1 MSIHTHSLILAGL
14 LGLAGLA
21 VGCTR
26 SVQPPASDYLPQ
38 ANEVVSAYGMTLDET
53 ATPEQAVWALLL
65 AIRDDV
71 ATPINS
77 AKWQELIKLQCQLAN
92 VEVLRQRS
100 EGGSEALR
108 KRSQEIYF
116 EVIKGWAAALNYY
129 TEHFDPSLEQAQ
141 HRMTLR
147 ETNDTKLPEQYR
159 SIRVVDYVLTAG
171 QPDSPPNLER
181 GVDIRFLLAKT
192 LKGYWRVYSLSLH
205 PPPPSSNS

>member
-14 LGLAGLA
+14 LALAGLA
-21 VGCTR
+21 GGCTR
-26 SVQPPASDYLPQ
+26 SVEPPASDYLPQ
-38 ANEVVSAYGMTLDET
+38 ANEVVAAYGMTLDET
-53 ATPEQAVWALLL
+53 ATPEQTVWALLL

-100 EGGSEALR
+100 EGGNEALR
-108 KRSQEIYF
+108 KRRQEIYF

-147 ETNDTKLPEQYR
+147 EANDTKLPEQYR

-192 LKGYWRVYSLSLH
+192 LKGYWRVYSLTLH

>member
-14 LGLAGLA
+14 LALAGLA
-21 VGCTR
+21 GGCTR
-26 SVQPPASDYLPQ
+26 SVEPPASDYLPQ
-38 ANEVVSAYGMTLDET
+38 ANEVVAAYGMTLDET
-53 ATPEQAVWALLL
+53 ATPEQTVWALLL

-100 EGGSEALR
+100 EGGNEALR
-108 KRSQEIYF
+108 KRRQEIYF

-141 HRMTLR
+141 QRMTLR
-147 ETNDTKLPEQYR
+147 EADDTKLPEQYR

-192 LKGYWRVYSLSLH
+192 LKGYWRVYSLTLH